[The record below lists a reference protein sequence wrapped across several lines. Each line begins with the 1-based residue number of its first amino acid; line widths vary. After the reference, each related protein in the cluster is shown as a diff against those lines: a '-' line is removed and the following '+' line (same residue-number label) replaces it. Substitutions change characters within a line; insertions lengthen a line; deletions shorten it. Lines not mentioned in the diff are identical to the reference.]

1 MATTRKKSP
10 GKTAAQIRSEQLN
23 KAADDLIKMAEK
35 GGVEQNYFFRTTF
48 QRYKVQLETLDRL
61 KEQIDSRPVLIEKEY
76 VKDRANLVTNPAI
89 TEYNKTSTAANQT
102 AQTLIKIITTF
113 ASGPVMSAREDD
125 DDCDL

>member
-113 ASGPVMSAREDD
+113 ASDPVMSAREDD

>member
-1 MATTRKKSP
+1 MATTRKKSTT
-10 GKTAAQIRSEQLN
+10 KTAAQIRSEQLN

>member
-1 MATTRKKSP
+1 MATTRKKSQ